1 LTLETQLAV
10 QVLTLATGLL
20 LTVWGLRIFRL
31 YVASIGL
38 LFGGVA
44 GGLIGTFAFG
54 SDQAALAGAVV
65 GGVLG
70 ALLAW
75 PLQKMVVVLVTAVI
89 GSILAAVAVV
99 TATGSDYAV
108 PAAIGGFIAG
118 AIIAIALFDIVVIC
132 AMALNGA
139 QLVFHAVFVPAD
151 SWIGTPRD
159 VAMRILG
166 IYVDNVLA
174 LGVTTVMFVAFA
186 WWYQRR
192 FSRKRIAADPNPE
205 PLLTARRIPF
215 RLAAMLVAAVAA
227 TAGLAVLGKDAT
239 TSLQLLGFH
248 ALSWP
253 LVAVAAVLLV
263 RPRPARGAVAKG
275 APPGWRN
282 RSYLAVTV
290 FGLVVPPLVTAA
302 LFFAY
307 GFNPEAVLAFY
318 RGFISAPPAVI
329 AMKAGLSFGVLPL
342 ILVSAVPRS
351 ARRPVASPE
360 KKAGAETA
368 PLAAT
373 PA

>member
-1 LTLETQLAV
+1 LTLEIQLAA

-31 YVASIGL
+31 YIASIGL

-54 SDQAALAGAVV
+54 SDQAALAGAAI

-70 ALLAW
+70 VLLAW
-75 PLQKMVVVLVTAVI
+75 PLQKMVVVLITAVI
-89 GSILAAVAVV
+89 GSILATVAVV
-99 TATGSDYAV
+99 TATGSDHAI

-118 AIIAIALFDIVVIC
+118 TIIAIALFDIIVIC

-139 QLVFHAVFVPAD
+139 QLVFQAIFVPAD
-151 SWIGTPRD
+151 SWIGTPRE

-192 FSRKRIAADPNPE
+192 FSRKRIAAAPNPE

-215 RLAAMLVAAVAA
+215 RLAGLLVAAVAA
-227 TAGLAVLGKDAT
+227 TAGLAVLGEDVT

-263 RPRPARGAVAKG
+263 RPRPAS
-275 APPGWRN
+275 APDASTGKTHWRN
-282 RSYLAVTV
+282 RSYLGVTV

-307 GFNPEAVLAFY
+307 GFNPESALAFY
-318 RGFISAPPAVI
+318 RGFISGPPAVI
-329 AMKAGLSFGVLPL
+329 ALKAGLSFGVLPL

-351 ARRPVASPE
+351 ARRRAPAPEETASPE
-360 KKAGAETA
+360 AT